1 MSDGAQPG
9 EEQAVV
15 LVVDDDASVL
25 DAIVSLLESVGQ
37 PTVAFA
43 SAADFLAADC
53 PDGPCCVVLDVR
65 LPARSG
71 LDLQR
76 DLRGVGNRTP
86 VIFISGHADV
96 PMAVGALKAGA
107 VEFLQKPFRDQ
118 DLLDA
123 VHRALDLDRARR
135 REEAAI
141 GVWRRLRDS
150 LSPREREIM
159 GLVAGGLANKE
170 IAATLSISE
179 ITVKVH
185 RAQVMRKMQARSLP
199 DLVRIADALAAAD
212 NADDASV

>member
-1 MSDGAQPG
+1 MSDG
-9 EEQAVV
+9 EQSVV
-15 LVVDDDASVL
+15 YVLDDDASVRE
-25 DAIVSLLESVGQ
+25 AIVSLLASVGQ
-37 PTVAFA
+37 RATAFN
-43 SAADFLAADC
+43 SAAAFLAADC
-53 PDGPCCVVLDVR
+53 PDAPCCVILDVR

-76 DLRGVGNRTP
+76 DLRALGNGTP

-96 PMAVGALKAGA
+96 PMAVGAMKAGA
-107 VEFLQKPFRDQ
+107 VEFLAKPFRDQ

-135 REEAAI
+135 RAAAALER
-141 GVWRRLRDS
+141 WRSLRDS

-159 GLVAGGLANKE
+159 ALVARGLANKE

-185 RAQVMRKMQARSLP
+185 RAQVMRKMEARSLP
-199 DLVRIADALAAAD
+199 DLVRIADRLAAAD
-212 NADDASV
+212 NAPDSSV